1 MDTQLARPPPGLGQ
15 LLSLAEPESPA
26 GGPGNGAGPEIPRFR
41 VPIPFKVSSSRS
53 AESLNRETAPGGGP
67 LPIFRPNREW
77 VKMGIGGFR
86 VCLELVGS
94 LQ

>member
-41 VPIPFKVSSSRS
+41 VPIPAIPGDSPP
-53 AESLNRETAPGGGP
+53 AANRETGVPSPGG
-67 LPIFRPNREW
+67 
-77 VKMGIGGFR
+77 V
-86 VCLELVGS
+86 
-94 LQ
+94 